1 MPPLVSPLRRRVG
14 VAVGVLAVLVLLL
27 LSHSFGRAVPTNNY
41 RPLLTTD
48 AIESGCYPLP
58 GDARLDGLA
67 YQVRWDEDVETPEG
81 NRRHLYGQYDLVDS
95 VEAQRLL
102 VAAFTRVGFDE
113 HGSQELAPVGGP
125 RTVDVDLARG
135 EEHVGITVIELA
147 DTTADDLVRGDFVL
161 DLPVVAK
168 AKDDPVCDF
177 PSSTKRW
184 ADFGHDR
191 RTGPIK

>member
-1 MPPLVSPLRRRVG
+1 MPPLVSPRRRRVG
-14 VAVGVLAVLVLLL
+14 IAAGVLVALVVLL

-41 RPLLTTD
+41 RPLITTD

-67 YQVRWDEDVETPEG
+67 YQVRWDEDVETPSGE
-81 NRRHLYGQYDLVDS
+81 RRHLYGQYDLVDRE
-95 VEAQRLL
+95 EAERLL
-102 VAAFTRVGFDE
+102 VDAFTKAGFEEVRSSSESPMRVIK
-113 HGSQELAPVGGP
+113 
-125 RTVDVDLARG
+125 G
-135 EEHVGITVIELA
+135 ERLLRKGDAAVGITVTELA
-147 DTTADDLVRGDFVL
+147 DTSAEDLVRGEFEL

-184 ADFGHDR
+184 ADEGKKR
-191 RTGPIK
+191 REPVE

>member
-1 MPPLVSPLRRRVG
+1 MLPLVSPRHRRVG
-14 VAVGVLAVLVLLL
+14 VAAGVIAVLVVLLF
-27 LSHSFGRAVPTNNY
+27 SHSFGRAVPTNNY

-58 GDARLDGLA
+58 GDAKFDGLA

-81 NRRHLYGQYDLVDS
+81 KRRHLYGQYDLVDS

-113 HGSQELAPVGGP
+113 YGSQELTKNGI
-125 RTVDVDLARG
+125 RTVDVNLAKG
-135 EEHVGITVIELA
+135 DEEVGITVTSLPGTSAE
-147 DTTADDLVRGDFVL
+147 TLVRGEFEL

-168 AKDDPVCDF
+168 AKDDPVCDS

-184 ADFGHDR
+184 ADAGKKR
-191 RTGPIK
+191 REPTR

>member
-1 MPPLVSPLRRRVG
+1 MLLLVSPHRRRVG
-14 VAVGVLAVLVLLL
+14 VAVGVVAVLVVLL

-41 RPLLTTD
+41 RPLITTD

-58 GDARLDGLA
+58 GDARFDGLA
-67 YQVRWDEDVETPEG
+67 YQVRWDEDVATPEG
-81 NRRHLYGQYDLVDS
+81 ERRHLYGQYDLVDS

-102 VAAFTRVGFDE
+102 VAAFTRVGFE
-113 HGSQELAPVGGP
+113 EVGSQELTKNGI
-125 RTVDVDLARG
+125 RTVDVNLAKG
-135 EEHVGITVIELA
+135 EEQVGITITELP
-147 DTTADDLVRGDFVL
+147 DTSAETLVRGEFEL

-184 ADFGHDR
+184 ADVGKKR
-191 RTGPIK
+191 RESSK